1 MTDMKPNSD
10 HTYEEAYQ
18 AMISQVEG
26 QLTGAPWVIRS
37 YTSHLAS
44 SRGKFVRAAGLLAC
58 SLNQEGRVEE
68 KAVTLAASLEL
79 LHLATLVHDDVIDNA
94 DLRRG
99 IATLQKKYGKRIA
112 VICGDYLLSAAIRLA
127 ASVEDRD
134 QYAGIS
140 FPDYV
145 SRICMGELR
154 QEMNHKNLNLSLYR
168 YLSIINGKTAALFE
182 AAFYGGA
189 VLAGEEGK
197 RLSMFRSLG
206 RCIGMIFQLM
216 DDCIDYE
223 RDLEEAGKNVRS
235 DFEQGVITLPL
246 IYALKTVPGLHEEVE
261 RGEIAPEALYSR
273 VRGAGGPDFARLL
286 AGRYYKKA
294 VCALDQLNLLPE
306 KQQRLTE
313 VLDKAY
319 YGMKKYV

>member
-1 MTDMKPNSD
+1 MTDIRPNSD
-10 HTYEEAYQ
+10 YTYEQ
-18 AMISQVEG
+18 AFQATVSLVEG
-26 QLTGAPWVIRS
+26 QLTGAPLVIRG

-44 SRGKFVRAAGLLAC
+44 SRGKFVRAMGLLAC
-58 SLNQEGRVEE
+58 SMNREGRVGRDG
-68 KAVTLAASLEL
+68 VTLAAALEL

-94 DLRRG
+94 DTRRG

-112 VICGDYLLSAAIRLA
+112 VICGDYLLTAAIRLA
-127 ASVEDRD
+127 SAMEDRE
-134 QYAGIS
+134 QYAKIS

-154 QEMNHKNLNLSLYR
+154 QEMNHKNLKLSLYR

-189 VLAGEEGK
+189 VLAKEEGK
-197 RLSMFRSLG
+197 RLGGFRSLG

-223 RDLEEAGKNVRS
+223 RDQEDAGKNVRS
-235 DFEQGVITLPL
+235 DYNQGVVTLPL
-246 IYALKTVPGLHEEVE
+246 IYALKAQPELCGEVE
-261 RGEIAPEALYSR
+261 REEITAEALCSR
-273 VRGAGGPDFARLL
+273 VRGAGGPGFTRML

-294 VCALDQLNLLPE
+294 LTALDGLALPVEQKQLLVA
-306 KQQRLTE
+306 
-313 VLDKAY
+313 VLDKSY
-319 YGMKKYV
+319 YGIKKHV